1 MSVVRQVLFQ
11 TTGGHSATPASPDLV
26 VALTIACFNAD
37 SGVVSAMDGAAP
49 TEFFLVQGNA
59 DFPILSPVI
68 SLADDRSPVIK
79 QLYVLPVKQR
89 LNYTS
94 VPVGPTGGAEYNLK
108 AIEIVNPVER
118 RGGSE
123 PRYRQD
129 YAQTVPASQ
138 TDEDSIYAF
147 VAQINADPSRIINAG
162 CNKLATGVVSSST
175 GILGVTIADPASG
188 RSVTYTQAWNSSIAQ
203 TGADFVTNQA
213 AAILAAFGV
222 IVTFDTITLTF
233 TGDVNTNGG
242 GGDITYVDDGSGNV
256 TMAAA
261 GYTEATTLYVEA
273 LEQGTIFDTIFT
285 EDGAASA
292 AVKATTNAHV
302 EGSGSP
308 QQVLQLEQ
316 EAAGAYSNY
325 YRETPQPLSPATY
338 SGTDNFDL
346 YTIRFKTNQDGQT
359 PVGKHEFQELVLAIV
374 DGLSG
379 DLDTF
384 FGI

>member
-26 VALTIACFNAD
+26 VALTIACFNAATGAV
-37 SGVVSAMDGAAP
+37 SGMDGAAP

-68 SLADDRSPVIK
+68 SLSNDLGPVQK
-79 QLYVLPVKQR
+79 QLYVAPVNQR
-89 LNYTS
+89 INYTS

-108 AIEIVNPVER
+108 VIEIVNPVER

-123 PRYRQD
+123 PRERVD

-138 TDEDSIYAF
+138 TDEDTIYAW
-147 VAQINADPSRIINAG
+147 VDQINVASNRFVNSGANKIITGSIATTSGSVGITITDP
-162 CNKLATGVVSSST
+162 L
-175 GILGVTIADPASG
+175 SG
-188 RSVTYTQAWNSSIAQ
+188 RSTTYIEAYAVGVNNT
-203 TGADFVTNQA
+203 A
-213 AAILAAFGV
+213 AAFVVSHAATILAAFG
-222 IVTFDTITLTF
+222 IVVTNPSAAIITLT
-233 TGDVNTNGG
+233 GGVPTNGG
-242 GGDITYVDDGSGNV
+242 GADYTAVDDGSGGC
-256 TMAAA
+256 TWTPST
-261 GYTEATTLYVEA
+261 TEATTLFVEA
-273 LEQGTIFDTIFT
+273 LGQGTIFKTIMLQ
-285 EDGAASA
+285 DGAASA
-292 AVKATTNAHV
+292 AVLATTNAHV

-325 YRETPQPLSPATY
+325 YRETPQPLAPTTY
-338 SGTDNFDL
+338 SGTSNFDL

-359 PVGKHEFQELVLAIV
+359 PVGKHEYQELVLAIV